1 MSAVFFGIY
10 IPLYTKSSVEKCGDG
25 IQKGEWERNTW
36 GDERLVSREI
46 QDLQVFAAYLL
57 DDGPDVRKALLILCS
72 RPIVSA
78 NHLIKFGMS
87 ASLDFWM

>member
-1 MSAVFFGIY
+1 MSTVFLGMY

-57 DDGPDVRKALLILCS
+57 DDGPDVRKTLLILCT

-78 NHLIKFGMS
+78 NHLVKFGMS
-87 ASLDFWM
+87 ASLNLWI